1 MAYVEDSLDMP
12 LRDVLAAMQERIQK
26 RTTYFGVK
34 AMKSP
39 IDHWVYREL
48 ICEARPDF
56 IVEIGNACGGST
68 LSLAHTCDLLGH
80 GRVVAVDLSHA
91 GIHESVRSHPRIS
104 FVEGDACSRFPE
116 VMGIVDPGS
125 KVLVID
131 DSSHTFANTLKVLWT
146 YSPLLKVGD
155 YFIVED
161 GICRHGLDVGPKPG
175 PYEAVEAFVR
185 ENPDYA
191 IDRDR
196 ESFLIT
202 WNPKGYL
209 RRVF

>member
-1 MAYVEDSLDMP
+1 MVYIEDSLSMS
-12 LRDVLAAMQERIQK
+12 LRDVLAVMQERIQK
-26 RTTYFGVK
+26 RTTYFGVR

-48 ICEARPDF
+48 ICETRPDF
-56 IVEIGNACGGST
+56 IIEIGNACGGST
-68 LSLAHTCDLLGH
+68 LSLAHICDLLGR
-80 GRVVAVDLSHA
+80 GRVVAVDMSHA
-91 GIHESVRSHPRIS
+91 RIHESVRNHPRIS
-104 FVEGDACSRFPE
+104 FVEGDACLSFPE
-116 VMGIVDPGS
+116 VRRIIESGS
-125 KVLVID
+125 KVLVIE
-131 DSSHTFANTLKVLWT
+131 DSSHTFDNTLKVLRT
-146 YSPLLKVGD
+146 YSPLLRVGD

-161 GICRHGLDVGPKPG
+161 GICRHGLNVGPKPG

-209 RRVF
+209 KRVF

>member
-1 MAYVEDSLDMP
+1 
-12 LRDVLAAMQERIQK
+12 
-26 RTTYFGVK
+26 
-34 AMKSP
+34 
-39 IDHWVYREL
+39 
-48 ICEARPDF
+48 
-56 IVEIGNACGGST
+56 
-68 LSLAHTCDLLGH
+68 
-80 GRVVAVDLSHA
+80 
-91 GIHESVRSHPRIS
+91 
-104 FVEGDACSRFPE
+104 
-116 VMGIVDPGS
+116 MGIVDPGS